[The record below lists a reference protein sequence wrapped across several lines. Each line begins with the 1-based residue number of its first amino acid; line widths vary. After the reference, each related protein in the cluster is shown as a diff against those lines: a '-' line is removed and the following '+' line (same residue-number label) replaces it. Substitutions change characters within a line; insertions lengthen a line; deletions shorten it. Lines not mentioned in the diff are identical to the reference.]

1 MSNTPIITATPAELA
16 TRADDL
22 RNTLGTMS
30 IEGHH
35 LDERSLAI
43 YDRYVRGEIDLETV
57 GALFDQVIYSRNPA
71 ARIDA

>member
-1 MSNTPIITATPAELA
+1 MSNTPVITSTPVELA

-22 RNTLGTMS
+22 RNTLGTMA
-30 IEGHH
+30 IEGHY
-35 LDERSLAI
+35 LDKKSLAI

-57 GALFDQVIYSRNPA
+57 GELFDKVIYSRNPT

>member
-1 MSNTPIITATPAELA
+1 MCNTPVITITPGEIA

-22 RNTLGTMS
+22 RNTLGTMA

-35 LDERSLAI
+35 LDKKSLAI

-57 GALFDQVIYSRNPA
+57 GELFDKVIYSHNPA
-71 ARIDA
+71 ARINA